1 MTTGQLTRTNE
12 KAPTGLGGR
21 FTALL
26 TTTGLAN
33 LGDGI
38 VSLGAPLIALSL
50 TRSPVQISL
59 LTAATWL
66 PWLILG
72 LLAGAVVDRR
82 DRRTVQVLALAARAG
97 LLAVGCGLLIAG
109 LMTMPALVG
118 LVLAY
123 GVTEVF
129 ADLAQGA
136 LVPALVPADR
146 LAKANGRLIAVQ
158 QVTNTFVGGPVAG
171 VLLTLGAAWV
181 FGIPAAMALAG
192 VIVLLRWVPGRYPP
206 AASPADDATSS
217 AGDDTTTPVA
227 STGRAL
233 TDVREGLSYLVHHPV
248 LRPLVVSSAVMNMAN
263 AAYFGLFVLWVVG
276 PGSRMELDAAHYP
289 LITAVLAVGAVVGSL
304 VTAAL
309 VASLPELMVML
320 GSWALGPVLM
330 LVPILVPTVPSLI
343 VVLFLLGAFSTIG
356 NTVSMTLRQRI
367 VPSRLLGRVG
377 GAGRSL
383 SYGLM
388 PLGAVLA
395 GLAADSWGLAPVFVG
410 AAAIALLATLYP
422 ALCVRATM
430 VSDAEDR
437 RDG

>member
-1 MTTGQLTRTNE
+1 MATGQTDTRGPD
-12 KAPTGLGGR
+12 ARAIALGGR

-38 VSLGAPLIALSL
+38 VSLGAPLIALTL

-66 PWLILG
+66 PWLVLG

-82 DRRTVQVLALAARAG
+82 DRKAVQVLALAVAGRACSPSAAG
-97 LLAVGCGLLIAG
+97 LLVAG

-136 LVPALVPADR
+136 LVPAVVPADR

-181 FGIPAAMALAG
+181 FGVPAAMAARRRRSCCSAG
-192 VIVLLRWVPGRYPP
+192 
-206 AASPADDATSS
+206 SPAGT
-217 AGDDTTTPVA
+217 GRRA
-227 STGRAL
+227 STVPSIGRAAHAEPA
-233 TDVREGLSYLVHHPV
+233 TPTRAVADVREGLSYLVHHRV

-276 PGSRMELDAAHYP
+276 PGSRLGLDAAHYP
-289 LITAVLAVGAVVGSL
+289 LITAVLAVGAVLGSL

-309 VASLPELMVML
+309 VAALPELLVML
-320 GSWALGPVLM
+320 GSWAIGPLLM

-343 VVLFLLGAFSTIG
+343 VVLFLLGAVQHDRQHGLDDPAPAHRPVPPARPGGRRRSQPE
-356 NTVSMTLRQRI
+356 LRADAAR
-367 VPSRLLGRVG
+367 G
-377 GAGRSL
+377 GAWPGSPPTGGVWPRCS
-383 SYGLM
+383 S
-388 PLGAVLA
+388 A
-395 GLAADSWGLAPVFVG
+395 
-410 AAAIALLATLYP
+410 
-422 ALCVRATM
+422 
-430 VSDAEDR
+430 R
-437 RDG
+437 R